1 MTDGYIK
8 DKFNTKAVHFCVEN
22 SMSPPKLRS
31 VNRKPSRAPIRKEFD
46 GQDSTRVCVNSEEGR
61 KASHNNFSSELSSSS
76 FSLNMFLK
84 CPIHE
89 DKTSRRKSGLDMT

>member
-1 MTDGYIK
+1 MTDGYIE
-8 DKFNTKAVHFCVEN
+8 DRFNTKAVHFCVEN

-46 GQDSTRVCVNSEEGR
+46 GQDSTRVNSEEGG
-61 KASHNNFSSELSSSS
+61 KASQNNFSSELSSSS